1 MPSFDIVSKT
11 DLAEVGNAIQG
22 VVREI
27 ATRFDF
33 KGSKSSVEH
42 TGAEITLHADDALKL
57 KQIQELV
64 KGYFVRRKLDP
75 VALDWQTEEA
85 ATGNTVR
92 QKVLVEQGIDREAAK
107 EIVKAVKD
115 FEDQGASRHPGRR
128 AAHHRQ
134 EARRPAGGD
143 RADPRGKTGP
153 AGPVRQFPRLTAT
166 AKRRP
171 CPPLS
176 AASAERRAALL
187 GRVRGVWCSISA
199 FSSAPNST
207 T

>member
-92 QKVLVEQGIDREAAK
+92 QKVLVKQGIDREAAK

-115 FEDQGASRHPGRR
+115 SKIKVQAAIQGDELRITGKKRDDLQ
-128 AAHHRQ
+128 AAIALIRGLKLD
-134 EARRPAGGD
+134 RPVQYVNFRD
-143 RADPRGKTGP
+143 
-153 AGPVRQFPRLTAT
+153 
-166 AKRRP
+166 
-171 CPPLS
+171 
-176 AASAERRAALL
+176 
-187 GRVRGVWCSISA
+187 
-199 FSSAPNST
+199 
-207 T
+207 